1 MQINQN
7 EFRQFL
13 PLVNDELFATL
24 QIYANW
30 RITQLRY
37 HLDAESDLNMIYRL
51 QGQIQELK
59 RFKTLR
65 DEVLEGSK

>member
-30 RITQLRY
+30 RIAQLRY
-37 HLDAESDLNMIYRL
+37 HLEAESDLNMIYRL